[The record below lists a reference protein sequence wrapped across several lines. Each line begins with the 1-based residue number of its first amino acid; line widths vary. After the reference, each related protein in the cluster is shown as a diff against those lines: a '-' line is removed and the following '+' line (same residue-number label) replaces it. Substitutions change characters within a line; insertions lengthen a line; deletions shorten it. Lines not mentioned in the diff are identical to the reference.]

1 MGSVASTSN
10 GLSDLLQ
17 TLTNENSPLLPT
29 LSSPAIQAELES
41 APASD
46 IVQISDQAMQLQDAE
61 ALFGTPNTA
70 STPTDSLFAALMPAG
85 SGATSSATG
94 SSLADQFAAYQG
106 NVQTQEAQTLLG
118 ITPAATTPNSLYDVF
133 A

>member
-29 LSSPAIQAELES
+29 LSSPAIQAALEN

-61 ALFGTPNTA
+61 ALFGTANTA
-70 STPTDSLFAALMPAG
+70 STPTDSLFAALTPSG
-85 SGATSSATG
+85 SGATPSAAG
-94 SSLADQFAAYQG
+94 SSLADQLAAYQG

-118 ITPAATTPNSLYDVF
+118 ITPAPTTPNSLYDVF